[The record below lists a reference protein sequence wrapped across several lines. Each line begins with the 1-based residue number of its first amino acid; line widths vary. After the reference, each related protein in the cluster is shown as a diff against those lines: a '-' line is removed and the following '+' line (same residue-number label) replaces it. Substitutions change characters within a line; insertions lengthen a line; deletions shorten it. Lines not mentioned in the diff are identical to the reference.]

1 MRSSNVDSR
10 NAVEVNVAC
19 PNVPGKPLVGYDFP
33 QLSRVV
39 EKIASHVPWLHVNAT
54 AFLLGGLNSGST
66 VL

>member
-1 MRSSNVDSR
+1 M
-10 NAVEVNVAC
+10 AC

-54 AFLLGGLNSGST
+54 AFLLGWLNSGST